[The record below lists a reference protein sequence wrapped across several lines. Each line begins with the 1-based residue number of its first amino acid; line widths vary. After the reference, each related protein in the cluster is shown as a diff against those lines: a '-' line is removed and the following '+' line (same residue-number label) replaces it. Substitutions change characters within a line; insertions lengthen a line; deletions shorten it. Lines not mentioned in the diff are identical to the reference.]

1 MVALT
6 IDGAAVE
13 APAGAT
19 ILDACRAAGADM
31 PTLCFLETLTPVNAC
46 RVCVVEV
53 EGARVLAPA
62 CSRKIEPG
70 MVDSHALAARGP
82 LAQAGPGTA
91 RLVRGPVHGAVA
103 RADDARIR
111 CRPVALRRGAGDRG
125 SADADRQRPLHARL
139 LEVRALLQ
147 MRRGLRHRRAAHV
160 RDCRGGPR
168 VRRAHLYGVRRGA
181 AGLGL
186 RLLRQLHR
194 GVPDRRADGERTS
207 TSCGRRGSGG
217 RRSSR

>member
-19 ILDACRAAGADM
+19 ILDACRAAGADI
-31 PTLCFLETLTPVNAC
+31 PTLCFLDTLTPVNAC

-62 CSRKIEPG
+62 CSRKVEPG
-70 MVDSHALAARGP
+70 MSIRTRSPRVRS

-91 RLVRGPVHGAVA
+91 RVVRGPVHGAVA

-125 SADADRQRPLHARL
+125 SADADRQRPLRPRL

-147 MRRGLRHRRAAHV
+147 MRRGLRHRRAAHL
-160 RDCRGGPR
+160 RDCRGGAR
-168 VRRAHLYGVRRGA
+168 VRRAHLHRVRRRA

-194 GVPDRRADGERTS
+194 GVPDRRADGKP
-207 TSCGRRGSGG
+207 
-217 RRSSR
+217 